1 MIPRKILP
9 GTLIGF
15 ALLFLCMHAAAADP
29 PRRIVSLAPNLTEI
43 LFDLGLAD
51 RIAGVTNYCLLPP
64 AARGKPKVGGFV
76 NPSLEA
82 IIALRPD
89 LVLLTDDGNPRA
101 VADRLRALGIR
112 THVFKTGHIR
122 DLPREIRSLGDVLAV
137 PGRAR
142 ERAETMART
151 FERIE
156 NRARTRGAPRMRTAL
171 FIIQPEPLIVAG
183 KGTTMDDA
191 LALLGL
197 VNIGAAGRA
206 AYPKL
211 SLESVLSGNPD
222 VIFIARGHD
231 DVMASAD
238 RLLKRLRSLDA
249 VLRGRVYTV
258 GDGILRPGPRLVDAL
273 EEMSGHL
280 QGRGA
285 GAGADRI
292 RRSARGGP

>member
-15 ALLFLCMHAAAADP
+15 ALLFFCLHAAAADP

-51 RIAGVTNYCLLPP
+51 RIAGVTDYCLRPP
-64 AARGKPKVGGFV
+64 AARQKPKVGGFV

-82 IIALRPD
+82 VVALRPD

-101 VADRLRALGIR
+101 VEDRLRALGIR

-122 DLPREIRSLGDVLAV
+122 DLPREIRSLGEVLAV

-156 NRARTRGAPRMRTAL
+156 NRARTRGAPRIRTAL

-191 LALLGL
+191 LTLLKDAAALHPQDRQLQDYLHSLDPGGPFEAPFVIEPADL
-197 VNIGAAGRA
+197 TTLTTAVHDVVAQRA
-206 AYPKL
+206 A
-211 SLESVLSGNPD
+211 S
-222 VIFIARGHD
+222 
-231 DVMASAD
+231 ASA
-238 RLLKRLRSLDA
+238 RAACPRS
-249 VLRGRVYTV
+249 T
-258 GDGILRPGPRLVDAL
+258 P
-273 EEMSGHL
+273 
-280 QGRGA
+280 
-285 GAGADRI
+285 
-292 RRSARGGP
+292 